1 MKVIINGRFLIHRV
15 TGVERYAREI
25 LSELDKIIEPDS
37 IEMAVPPEVGDIP
50 TYKNIKVVK
59 IGKLH
64 NRLWEHFS
72 FPWYVHKN
80 KGVSLNLCN
89 VAPLP
94 APGIVCIHDVKVKA
108 TPQYFSKKFLL
119 WYDLLLGNATKRAR
133 KIITVSEFSKS
144 EIVKYF
150 KVNPDKITVI
160 ADIITTSS
168 TLLVYVLTLNI
179 GASVLRFGIDKNE
192 KPTRVFMYGA
202 KIDIIACIVL
212 SGGIFLAYLLRV
224 FNWKE
229 YCYIFLWLVF
239 VAETFET
246 LVNQF
251 LRAIDKVQVMAISS
265 ILGTI
270 LRLSSNIVFL
280 LVFKW
285 GIFGYLISLVIG
297 PAVATVYA
305 MIHIFPLKKDEILPK
320 YEKKLHREMRKYA
333 IPAMFGQLGW
343 WINNSIDKYFVVW
356 LQGAAANGI
365 YSISYKL
372 PSIMSMICNVFGQA
386 WGISAIRDF
395 DKNDKDN
402 FFSNTYELLNCVL
415 VVCCSGLI
423 LLNVTI
429 SKVLFAKDFF
439 DAWEYAPVLIFAMLF
454 SGLSSFWGGIF
465 NAVKRNEVIAWTTVT
480 AGIINCVLMLY

>member
-1 MKVIINGRFLIHRV
+1 MKSEKEDFNKSKYSYLIQN
-15 TGVERYAREI
+15 TALLT
-25 LSELDKIIEPDS
+25 LS
-37 IEMAVPPEVGDIP
+37 
-50 TYKNIKVVK
+50 
-59 IGKLH
+59 
-64 NRLWEHFS
+64 S
-72 FPWYVHKN
+72 F
-80 KGVSLNLCN
+80 GS
-89 VAPLP
+89 
-94 APGIVCIHDVKVKA
+94 
-108 TPQYFSKKFLL
+108 KFLSFFL
-119 WYDLLLGNATKRAR
+119 VPLYTNVLSTAEYG
-133 KIITVSEFSKS
+133 
-144 EIVKYF
+144 
-150 KVNPDKITVI
+150 I

-365 YSISYKL
+365 YSICK
-372 PSIMSMICNVFGQA
+372 
-386 WGISAIRDF
+386 W
-395 DKNDKDN
+395 
-402 FFSNTYELLNCVL
+402 
-415 VVCCSGLI
+415 
-423 LLNVTI
+423 
-429 SKVLFAKDFF
+429 
-439 DAWEYAPVLIFAMLF
+439 
-454 SGLSSFWGGIF
+454 
-465 NAVKRNEVIAWTTVT
+465 
-480 AGIINCVLMLY
+480 